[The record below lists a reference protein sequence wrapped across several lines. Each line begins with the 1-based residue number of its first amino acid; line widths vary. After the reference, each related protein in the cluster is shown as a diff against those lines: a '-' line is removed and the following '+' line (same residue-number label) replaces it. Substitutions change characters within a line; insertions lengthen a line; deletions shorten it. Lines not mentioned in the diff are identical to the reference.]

1 MVSLASAG
9 LFAIGV
15 YVSIR
20 VLAALYRIADLW
32 YRIGT
37 DWPRVARG
45 IVAWGGAAL
54 AVALLAEDGRRAAF
68 LCGLAGYA
76 VLHVVLYVA
85 TRAYVLG
92 RLRAR
97 RRDL

>member
-1 MVSLASAG
+1 MASPAAAG

-15 YVSIR
+15 YLSIR

-37 DWPRVARG
+37 DWPRAVRG
-45 IVAWGGAAL
+45 IIGWGGAARG
-54 AVALLAEDGRRAAF
+54 VALLAEGGRRAAF

-85 TRAYVLG
+85 TRAYVRT

-97 RRDL
+97 RRVF

>member
-1 MVSLASAG
+1 MASVASAG
-9 LFAIGV
+9 LFAMGV
-15 YVSIR
+15 YLSIR

-45 IVAWGGAAL
+45 IMGWGGTAL
-54 AVALLAEDGRRAAF
+54 AVALLADGGPRAAF
-68 LCGLAGYA
+68 LYGLAGYA
-76 VLHVVLYVA
+76 ALHVVLYVA

-92 RLRAR
+92 RVRAR
-97 RRDL
+97 KRDL